1 MNSRTKQYSI
11 IAGELYKS
19 GLVAPW
25 KLNIW
30 FWIINDNLGL
40 TFVLSGWIRQ
50 GGPIQVMELDDA
62 SWWMEMVQKIDQ
74 VLMLGK
80 EEREK

>member
-1 MNSRTKQYSI
+1 MRVVINYQK
-11 IAGELYKS
+11 G
-19 GLVAPW
+19 GDW
-25 KLNIW
+25 KLHVW